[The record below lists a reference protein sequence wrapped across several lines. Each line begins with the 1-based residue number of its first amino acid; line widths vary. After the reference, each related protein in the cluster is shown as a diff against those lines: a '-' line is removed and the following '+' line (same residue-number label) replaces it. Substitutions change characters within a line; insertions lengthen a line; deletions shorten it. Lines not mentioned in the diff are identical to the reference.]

1 MRAHPRAH
9 APRAGAGA
17 AGARAPA
24 AGAGAALARPALR
37 VAAATAAPAP
47 AAPAR
52 ARVYLV
58 RVPLEGL
65 GALAAALPAPLAAR
79 LALHE
84 VVVVAAPGGGGGRIA
99 AYDFLPA
106 DPLAPATA
114 TRLAA
119 GLAVR
124 AVARCRPLR
133 AVPRRRC
140 RAAGESVLADPHAV
154 AEAFQ
159 AEWAALELAL
169 GRRDCRDHARALVA
183 ALTGGVSA

>member
-1 MRAHPRAH
+1 MRAHACAH
-9 APRAGAGA
+9 APRAGSP
-17 AGARAPA
+17 APRPPA
-24 AGAGAALARPALR
+24 DRSRPALR
-37 VAAATAAPAP
+37 VAAAAAPTP
-47 AAPAR
+47 T
-52 ARVYLV
+52 ARVYVV

-84 VVVVAAPGGGGGRIA
+84 VVIVAAPGGDGRIA

-114 TRLAA
+114 ARLAA

-124 AVARCRPLR
+124 AVARCRSLR
-133 AVPRRRC
+133 AVPRRGC
-140 RAAGESVLADPHAV
+140 RAAGESVLVDPHAA

-159 AEWAALELAL
+159 TEWAALELAL
-169 GRRDCRDHARALVA
+169 GRRDCRDHVRALVA
-183 ALTGGVSA
+183 ALTRGAGV